1 MFKHILVPVDGS
13 PTADKALALACG
25 LAKEQRAALRIVHV
39 LDESM
44 IALGAQGWIPDY
56 DSLRSALREAG
67 DRLLERAKRD
77 AEKLDVVPET
87 ALLELA
93 MGRLATVIAEDATRS
108 GADLIVM
115 GTHGRRGVDRL
126 FLGSVADGVVRT
138 ASIPVLLVRGE

>member
-13 PTADKALALACG
+13 PTADKALALASG
-25 LAKEQRAALRIVHV
+25 LAKEQGAALRIVHV
-39 LDESM
+39 VDESM

-56 DSLRSALREAG
+56 DSVRGALREAG
-67 DRLLERAKRD
+67 NRLLERAKRD
-77 AEKLDVVPET
+77 AEKLGVVPES
-87 ALLELA
+87 ALLEVA
-93 MGRLATVIAEDATRS
+93 IGRLATVIAEDAAHS

-138 ASIPVLLVRGE
+138 ASMPVLLVRGE